1 MARYARRFQRLG
13 ARITGGCCG
22 TTPEHIREIREELQI
37 DAPEIDAP
45 APGPDRQ
52 EAVFEALEK
61 APLAERSGLGAKLA
75 AKQFVTLIEIEPPRG
90 TDASQQIEAAKSCKA
105 AGIDALVVGD
115 RVRGR
120 LSAQATCQFIQQQAG
135 IETVLRISSH
145 GKSVLMLQSELMG
158 AHALGLRNVLCAEA
172 AIGIADN
179 LNQGLDLG
187 GHPIGSQTALV
198 VGGADFLVTPPV
210 FDVEAFE
217 AFVRDAQSPVI
228 AGIRPLTSL
237 RDAEFIINEMRV
249 PIPASYVARLAAAE
263 DAEAEGLA
271 IARELVERLR
281 HVAAGVQLSGGA
293 TTLSKWQPT

>member
-1 MARYARRFQRLG
+1 MD
-13 ARITGGCCG
+13 RI
-22 TTPEHIREIREELQI
+22 
-37 DAPEIDAP
+37 
-45 APGPDRQ
+45 
-52 EAVFEALEK
+52 
-61 APLAERSGLGAKLA
+61 
-75 AKQFVTLIEIEPPRG
+75 
-90 TDASQQIEAAKSCKA
+90 
-105 AGIDALVVGD
+105 
-115 RVRGR
+115 VRGAGYALGHSERELRR